1 MPTARDVLAGAR
13 LVDHH
18 CHGVTAAALSR
29 SDLER
34 LLTEGPEPAGGAGSG
49 FDTAIGA
56 ALRRWCAPV
65 LDLPAHAPSNDYVA
79 RRAELGSAE
88 ANRRL
93 LAAAGLDELLVDA
106 GYQPADPLPPDALA
120 AAAGGR
126 LRQIL
131 RLESVAEEV
140 AASGVAADGFTAAVT
155 ERLAERAAGAVA
167 LKSVAAYRVGLD
179 LDPAPPSR
187 AEVTAASGHWLDR
200 AGPRPRLADPVLIR
214 HLWWTGIEL
223 GLPLQLHTGFG
234 DPDLRLHR
242 SDPALLTDFCA
253 AVSGTGIPVVLL
265 HCYPYHRQAAYLAAV
280 FPHVY
285 VDLGLTLNHVGAR
298 AGAVLAE
305 TMELAPYGKLLY
317 SSDAFGLA
325 ELYFLGAVQFRTALG
340 ELLDRQVARGDLA
353 AGDAVRYAMLPAAG
367 TARHV
372 YRLDRQEGAGRRS

>member
-1 MPTARDVLAGAR
+1 VPTARDVLAGAR

-18 CHGVTAAALSR
+18 CHGVTAAVLSR

-65 LDLPAHAPSNDYVA
+65 LDLPAHAPADDYVA

-120 AAAGGR
+120 AGAGGR

-305 TMELAPYGKLLY
+305 TMELAPYGQLLY

-340 ELLDRQVARGDLA
+340 ELLDRQVACGDLA
-353 AGDAVRYAMLPAAG
+353 AGDAVRYAMLPAAD

-372 YRLDRQEGAGRRS
+372 YRLDRQEGAGRKS